1 MKPFAL
7 LTILPTLL
15 FVTMP
20 VLADN
25 KAGLID
31 DCRYEDDA
39 AAQKAWRPM
48 GGSAPAVAV
57 TLDGRKAL
65 RLPCNFAG
73 TTHERASWDRKV
85 KPDLVPCQGI
95 QFKVFCKNPA
105 PISQFSVYFQSGGGW
120 YSTGFFPEVAGW
132 STITINKAS
141 TRSEGTP
148 AGWGNI
154 ETIRISAWRGKNE
167 DTELLLSDLRM
178 TGVLGV
184 DASVAVVRGESLAR
198 GRSGEAKSADQFA
211 ESVTQNLAA
220 LGIGCSM
227 ISDLDLTAERL
238 AKAKLVILP
247 HNPGM
252 PDSATDE
259 LIKFVSRG
267 GKLLVF
273 YCLPAKLRPVVKI
286 EGGAHTKA
294 SHPGQFSAIRF
305 ADGALPGAPALVGQ
319 RSWNINSAKAVP
331 GASRVLAEWLDDKG
345 QPTGHA
351 AVIASDNCMM
361 MTHVLMNDDAVN
373 KRRMLLAMVGHL
385 EPDLWWQT
393 TNAGIARIGQ
403 IGGCKNFD
411 EAAALITKTAKG
423 NRKAKAALE
432 AARKLRNEAVA
443 LGVKEK
449 YVEASEKAGAAT
461 QRLDEAFCMAQ
472 QPLKGEFRAF
482 WCHSAFGVEGME
494 WDEAIKR
501 LADNGFTAIVPNM
514 LWGGVAFYDSKTLPV
529 ARDIAE
535 KGDQI
540 TKCLAACKKY
550 GIQIHVWKV
559 NWNTGHRVPKEFLE
573 KMRSEGRLQMSSK
586 GKEEPWLCPSHP
598 ENQKLEVA
606 SMVEVA
612 RDYDVD
618 GIHFDY
624 IRYPDGD
631 HCFCAGCRERFAK
644 AAGVE
649 IKDWPKDALGKGPLR
664 QQWLEWRRGNIT
676 AVVKAVSE
684 QARAAKPKIKIS
696 AAVFRNW
703 ATDRDGVGQD
713 WKLWCD
719 KGWLDF
725 VCPMDYTE
733 SDRQFDSWIALQK
746 DWVGKTP
753 VYPGIG
759 VSSSGSRLGA
769 DRTIGQI
776 AITRRHDTKGFIIFN
791 YGVTEAKDLV
801 PMLGLGITARR

>member
-1 MKPFAL
+1 
-7 LTILPTLL
+7 
-15 FVTMP
+15 
-20 VLADN
+20 
-25 KAGLID
+25 
-31 DCRYEDDA
+31 
-39 AAQKAWRPM
+39 
-48 GGSAPAVAV
+48 
-57 TLDGRKAL
+57 
-65 RLPCNFAG
+65 
-73 TTHERASWDRKV
+73 
-85 KPDLVPCQGI
+85 
-95 QFKVFCKNPA
+95 
-105 PISQFSVYFQSGGGW
+105 
-120 YSTGFFPEVAGW
+120 
-132 STITINKAS
+132 
-141 TRSEGTP
+141 
-148 AGWGNI
+148 
-154 ETIRISAWRGKNE
+154 
-167 DTELLLSDLRM
+167 
-178 TGVLGV
+178 
-184 DASVAVVRGESLAR
+184 
-198 GRSGEAKSADQFA
+198 
-211 ESVTQNLAA
+211 
-220 LGIGCSM
+220 
-227 ISDLDLTAERL
+227 
-238 AKAKLVILP
+238 
-247 HNPGM
+247 
-252 PDSATDE
+252 
-259 LIKFVSRG
+259 
-267 GKLLVF
+267 
-273 YCLPAKLRPVVKI
+273 
-286 EGGAHTKA
+286 
-294 SHPGQFSAIRF
+294 
-305 ADGALPGAPALVGQ
+305 GALSGAPELVGQ
-319 RSWNINSAKAVP
+319 RSWNITEAKPVA

-351 AVIASDNCMM
+351 AVVASDNCIV
-361 MTHVLMNDDAVN
+361 MTHVLLTDDIVN

-432 AARKLRNEAVA
+432 SARKLRDEAVA

-449 YVEASEKAGAAT
+449 YVEASEKAAAAT
-461 QRLDEAFCMAQ
+461 QRLSEAFCIAQ
-472 QPLKGEFRAF
+472 QPLRSEFRAF

-514 LWGGVAFYDSKTLPV
+514 LWGGVAFYNSKLLPV
-529 ARDIAE
+529 ARDVAE

-540 TKCLAACKKY
+540 AKCIAACKKY
-550 GIQIHVWKV
+550 GVQIHVWKV
-559 NWNTGHRVPKEFLE
+559 NWNTGHHVPKEFLE
-573 KMRSEGRLQMSSK
+573 KMRGEGRLQMSSR

-598 ENQKLEVA
+598 ENQKLEIA

-612 RDYDVD
+612 HDYDVD

-644 AAGVE
+644 SAGVA

-664 QQWLEWRRGNIT
+664 QQWLEWRRSNIT

-684 QARAAKPKIKIS
+684 QARAVKPKIKIS

-703 ATDRDGVGQD
+703 VTDRDGVGQD

-746 DWVGKTP
+746 DWAGKVP

-769 DRTIGQI
+769 DRAIGQI
-776 AITRRHDTKGFIIFN
+776 AVTRRHDTKGFIIFN

-801 PMLGLGITARR
+801 PMLGLGITAKR

>member
-1 MKPFAL
+1 MKTLAS
-7 LTILPTLL
+7 LTILSSLL
-15 FVTMP
+15 FAATT

-25 KAGLID
+25 TPGLID
-31 DCRYEDDA
+31 DCRYAADA
-39 AAQKAWRPM
+39 AARKAWRPM
-48 GGSAPAVAV
+48 GGTAPVAAVA
-57 TLDGRKAL
+57 LDGQKVL

-85 KPDLVPCQGI
+85 KLDLVPCQGI

-105 PISQFSVYFQSGGGW
+105 PISHFSVYFQSGGGW
-120 YSTGFFPEVAGW
+120 YSTGFFPEAAGW

-154 ETIRISAWRGKNE
+154 ETIRISAWRGRSE
-167 DTELLLSDLRM
+167 DTELFLSDLRM

-184 DASVAVVRGESLAR
+184 DASIAVVRAESLAR
-198 GRSGEAKSADQFA
+198 GRSSEAKAADQFV
-211 ESVTQNLAA
+211 ENVTQNLTA
-220 LGIGCSM
+220 LGVGCSM
-227 ISDLDLTAERL
+227 LSDLDLTTERL

-252 PDSATDE
+252 PDSATDV
-259 LIKFVSRG
+259 LVKFLNVG
-267 GKLLVF
+267 GKLLAF
-273 YCLPAKLRPVVKI
+273 YNLPSKLRPVVKI
-286 EGGAHTKA
+286 ESGAHIKA
-294 SHPGQFSAIRF
+294 RQPGDFSAIRF
-305 ADGALPGAPALVGQ
+305 ADGALSGAPKLVGQ
-319 RSWNINSAKAVP
+319 RSWNITEAKPIA

-351 AVIASDNCMM
+351 AVVASDNCIMM
-361 MTHVLMNDDAVN
+361 SHVLLGDDLIN
-373 KRRMLLAMVGHL
+373 KRRMLLAMVGRL
-385 EPDLWWQT
+385 DPDIWWKT

-432 AARKLRNEAVA
+432 AARKLRDEAVA

-449 YVEASEKAGAAT
+449 YVEASDKAAVAT
-461 QRLDEAFCMAQ
+461 QRLNEAFCMAQ

-501 LADNGFTAIVPNM
+501 LADNGFTAIFPNM

-529 ARDIAE
+529 ARDVAE

-540 TKCLAACKKY
+540 AKCIAACKKY
-550 GIQIHVWKV
+550 GVQIHVWKV
-559 NWNTGHRVPKEFLE
+559 NWNTGHRVSKEFLD
-573 KMRSEGRLQMSSK
+573 KMRGEGRLQMSSR

-624 IRYPDGD
+624 IRYPDND
-631 HCFCAGCRERFAK
+631 HCFCDGCRTRFAK

-649 IKDWPKDALGKGPLR
+649 IKNWPKDALSGGPFR
-664 QQWLEWRRGNIT
+664 QQWLDFRRSNIT

-684 QARAAKPKIKIS
+684 QARAVKPKIKIS
-696 AAVFRNW
+696 GAVFRNW

-719 KGWLDF
+719 NGWFDF

-733 SDRQFDSWIALQK
+733 SDRQFDTWIALQK
-746 DWVGKTP
+746 DWAGKVP

-776 AITRRHDTKGFIIFN
+776 NVTRRHDTKGFIIFN
-791 YGVTEAKDLV
+791 YGVSEAKDLV
-801 PMLGLGITARR
+801 PMLGLGITAKR